1 MSRADAYRT
10 ALKTQDDWEP
20 YLLRESGLPGPRA
33 NLELVQAVA
42 DEGDEEIFRR
52 WLTFTTDHAPAN
64 TPAEFLPLCGVVGLG
79 RLLAEG
85 QTELRV
91 VLRAHAADPRWRV
104 REGVALA
111 LQRLG
116 ERDMPALLGEMA
128 AWSGGSLL
136 EQRAAVA
143 ALCEPRLLA
152 NPAHARATVE
162 VLDRI
167 TGALPEVTDRRS
179 PDFKALRQTLGYGW
193 SVAVAALGA
202 EGKPRLERWFAHP
215 DPDIRWIMKENLRK
229 HRLRRLDAAWVD
241 RWMDQLPSPPGRG

>member
-1 MSRADAYRT
+1 MSRRDAYR
-10 ALKTQDDWEP
+10 AQLKAQDDWEP

-42 DEGDEEIFRR
+42 DEGDEERFRR
-52 WLTFTTDHAPAN
+52 WLTFTADQASAN

-85 QTELRV
+85 QTELRN

-116 ERDMPALLGEMA
+116 DRDMSTLLREMA

-152 NPAHARATVE
+152 NPAHARATVG

-167 TGALPEVTDRRS
+167 TGALPEVTDRRT

-202 EGKPRLERWFAHP
+202 EGKPHLERWFAHP

-229 HRLRRLDAAWVD
+229 HRLRRLDAAWVE
-241 RWMDQLPSPPGRG
+241 RWMDHYR